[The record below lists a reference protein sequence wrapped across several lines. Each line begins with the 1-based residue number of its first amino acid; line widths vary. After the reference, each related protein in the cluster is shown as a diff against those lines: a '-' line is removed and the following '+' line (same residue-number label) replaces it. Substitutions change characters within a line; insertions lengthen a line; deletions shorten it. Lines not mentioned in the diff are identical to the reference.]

1 MRRRRQDSRFEVEKT
16 PLRVRVENGI
26 MHHKLLLGS
35 TALVG
40 CSMLFA
46 SAASAQDGGFEVILG
61 GYPEFGLTA
70 ASGDTLD
77 NERKNQ
83 NDSFYMENEVH
94 VRAEGITDG
103 GIRYGSKIEIEVG
116 GGGDAGSDGISI
128 DEAGLFFSGN
138 FGRVELGRDDGAE
151 DLIFVGAEDAQAGTG
166 GLDGDTANLGFIQF
180 PDMGDDIKATYF
192 TPRIAGFQLGAS
204 FTPDGDDNN
213 NGRGST
219 TLAGGDGRKNAIGG
233 GINWVGVLGP
243 VDLTLSAVGNWA
255 DVKDSDGAQAA
266 QDFRDDAKA
275 WALGGLLGFGGL
287 EFGVS
292 YNDFKGP
299 QESQD
304 GSLLSLGLAY
314 GFGPAIVSVGYERDW
329 NDEGDDANIFVVS
342 GDVGLL
348 PGVTLKGD
356 VSYNTDDP
364 NESVNADGSQN
375 DSDSTIAGVLTVQ
388 LDY

>member
-1 MRRRRQDSRFEVEKT
+1 
-16 PLRVRVENGI
+16 
-26 MHHKLLLGS
+26 MHHRLLLGS

-61 GYPEFGLTA
+61 GYTEFGLTA
-70 ASGDTLD
+70 ATDDTLD
-77 NERKNQ
+77 NSRKNQ
-83 NDSFYMENEVH
+83 NYSFYMDNEVH

-116 GGGDAGSDGISI
+116 GGGDAGSDGDGISI

-166 GLDGDTANLGFIQF
+166 GLDGDTANLGQIQF
-180 PDMGDDIKATYF
+180 PDMGDDVKATYF

-204 FTPDGDDNN
+204 FTPDGDDNE
-213 NGRGST
+213 NGRGNT

-233 GINWVGVLGP
+233 GVNWVGVLGP

-255 DVKDSDGAQAA
+255 DVKDSDDTQAA
-266 QDFRDDAKA
+266 QGFRDDAKA
-275 WALGGLLGFGGL
+275 WAVGGLLGFGGL

-292 YNDFKGP
+292 FNDFKGP
-299 QESQD
+299 LETQEGQ
-304 GSLLSLGLAY
+304 LLSAGLAY
-314 GFGPAIVSVGYERDW
+314 GFGPANVSVGVEQDW
-329 NDEGDDANIFVVS
+329 NDNIDNATIFAVS

-356 VSYNTDDP
+356 VMYNTDDP
-364 NESVNADGSQN
+364 NQNVNDDGTT
-375 DSDSTIAGVLTVQ
+375 DTDDTIAGVLTVQ